1 MRWAVLRQGRGTRF
15 PVLHGGA
22 GLGLALLLG
31 ACTLVPDWADPTGGF
46 PRDATFERV
55 GLGAA
60 GAAADAP
67 TSFPNL
73 ASVPDRRPKVM
84 TSAARSELRR
94 DLEIDRAQGAAGA
107 EPTPR
112 LAPESA
118 AVDRAERP
126 RRHPER
132 GELAGHIY
140 FPYGSAT
147 IGDKDRKLLRRIL
160 ARYRLRGGS
169 IRVVGHASGQFGVS
183 DPMRRNLDSFEVSL
197 RRANLVASEI
207 MALGV
212 PRDRILI
219 EAVGDREP
227 LEPESARNGAAGNR
241 RAEIFL
247 EK

>member
-1 MRWAVLRQGRGTRF
+1 MTTHAHGISEAKPKASVPHGR
-15 PVLHGGA
+15 A

-46 PRDATFERV
+46 ETDAAFEQI
-55 GLGAA
+55 GQ

-67 TSFPNL
+67 ASFPNL
-73 ASVPDRRPKVM
+73 ASVPNRRPKAM
-84 TSAARSELRR
+84 SSAARGELRR
-94 DLEIDRAQGAAGA
+94 ELETDHALGAAGA
-107 EPTPR
+107 GAIPR
-112 LAPESA
+112 LGSESA
-118 AVDRAERP
+118 PLEWAAPP
-126 RRHPER
+126 RRPPER

-147 IGDKDRKLLRRIL
+147 IGDQDRKLLRRIL
-160 ARYRLRGGS
+160 ARHRLRGGS

-183 DPMRRNLDSFEVSL
+183 NPMRRNLDSFEVSL

-207 MALGV
+207 MSLGV

-227 LEPESARNGAAGNR
+227 LEPNSARNGQAGNR

-247 EK
+247 EN